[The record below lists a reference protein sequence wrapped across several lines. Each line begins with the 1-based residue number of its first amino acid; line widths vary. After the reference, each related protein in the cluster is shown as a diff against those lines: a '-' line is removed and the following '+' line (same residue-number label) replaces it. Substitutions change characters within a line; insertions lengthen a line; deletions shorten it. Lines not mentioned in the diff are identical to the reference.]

1 MPGLIETRVS
11 VRVMRRTPKMCLPV
25 VVVALMVSSVD
36 LLLCS
41 AVHLMRGD
49 LAGARSANDTAV
61 VCVAQVRDSV
71 WPFVF
76 SPPVPASFF
85 PTSSMPDHTCL
96 SHCSLQIAM
105 VL

>member
-11 VRVMRRTPKMCLPV
+11 VLVMRRTPKRRLPV

-41 AVHLMRGD
+41 AVRLMRGD
-49 LAGARSANDTAV
+49 LAGATSANDTAV

-76 SPPVPASFF
+76 LSLGPHTF
-85 PTSSMPDHTCL
+85 PLPLQCL
-96 SHCSLQIAM
+96 ITLA
-105 VL
+105 

>member
-1 MPGLIETRVS
+1 MPALIENRVS
-11 VRVMRRTPKMCLPV
+11 VRVMRRTPKRRLPG

-41 AVHLMRGD
+41 AVHLMRD
-49 LAGARSANDTAV
+49 LAGATSANDTAV

-76 SPPVPASFF
+76 SSPVPA
-85 PTSSMPDHTCL
+85 
-96 SHCSLQIAM
+96 
-105 VL
+105 